1 MRPQSRLLGGWW
13 RSDLRSSDF
22 WCKHFTWPSLCCE
35 LYTPSEVYFNLV
47 STFRIV
53 VLPVLPTSTNSFLGF
68 CIEDLEKTWCF
79 FKLQPVTVLMNMHA
93 LTLLPLSYILVPVY
107 FHSMWITFL
116 LLWHNTMTNL
126 QKERSI
132 CLKLLLFQGD
142 KSRSPWRQGRV
153 ATGAG
158 SWVLTYWTTSM
169 KQRKLTGYGMRL
181 SQWHSFSSKVT
192 LPKPTEVTI
201 STADQIIKHLSQ

>member
-1 MRPQSRLLGGWW
+1 MYI
-13 RSDLRSSDF
+13 
-22 WCKHFTWPSLCCE
+22 PS
-35 LYTPSEVYFNLV
+35 PSPARAPHIHIL
-47 STFRIV
+47 S
-53 VLPVLPTSTNSFLGF
+53 LSPS
-68 CIEDLEKTWCF
+68 
-79 FKLQPVTVLMNMHA
+79 
-93 LTLLPLSYILVPVY
+93 LPLSPHLSFSSSSLPLSQILVPVY

-181 SQWHSFSSKVT
+181 SQWHTFSSKVT
-192 LPKPTEVTI
+192 PPKPTEVTI
-201 STADQIIKHLSQ
+201 STADHIFKHLSQ